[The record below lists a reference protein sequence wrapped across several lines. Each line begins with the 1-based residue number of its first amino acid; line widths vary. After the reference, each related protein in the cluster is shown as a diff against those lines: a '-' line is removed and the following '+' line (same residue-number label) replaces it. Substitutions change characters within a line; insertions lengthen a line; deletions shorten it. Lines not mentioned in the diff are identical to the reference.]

1 MTSSSLFFS
10 AWIWILQPCWF
21 LEKNFGSLFLIYYF
35 NDFLM
40 IILITILFII
50 LFLQTNPLQSKSHA
64 TLEIGRLA
72 HPNTPWNKVCSP
84 STTCLVITIL
94 QYPKQENILFHT
106 IPSNLIL
113 KVTSLT
119 HPSCSVTNNNHD
131 NHNNNHKLALSWS
144 RCGYLAP
151 ATQSSSLSIQN
162 IQKNSNKWNRKSH
175 DR

>member
-1 MTSSSLFFS
+1 M
-10 AWIWILQPCWF
+10 I
-21 LEKNFGSLFLIYYF
+21 
-35 NDFLM
+35 FLM

-151 ATQSSSLSIQN
+151 ATQSSSLSIQKYTKRIATN
-162 IQKNSNKWNRKSH
+162 EIGNHMTAKILHLFHLVLFCFIFQNNH
-175 DR
+175 G